1 VDDDLEL
8 LKGYVCEG
16 SQADFE
22 TLVQRYTPM
31 VFSSAQRRVGAS
43 SAEDVTQAVFII
55 LARKATRLC
64 RRKHAN
70 IAGWLHATTRY
81 ASLQVLRSEKRR
93 LAHEHGASE
102 EQDTMQEQP
111 ETGTCTMITPLLD
124 TALDSLGAKDRNV
137 LLLRFFKGASHASIG
152 EALGISENAANKRVE
167 RALAKL
173 ERFFTK
179 RGVSVS
185 TAALVAAIAGEG
197 TATAATG
204 LGASCAATALSWSS
218 AGAVGSVATLVGQTS
233 AAMLVAQMK
242 TAAIAVITCSALVG
256 GTAATVKHVQQDSP
270 SDHALQAEPFALVYK
285 GRTELPDGTFEF
297 QLNDRNS
304 RKTYFVRIGDEVLG
318 YELREHTLKGRS
330 TDLGVGS
337 ELHLDVSELTLESP
351 SKRIVL
357 VKDRYVSSGEQEES
371 R

>member
-1 VDDDLEL
+1 MDDDLEL

-64 RRKHAN
+64 RRRHAN
-70 IAGWLHATTRY
+70 LAGWLHTTTRY

-93 LAHEHGASE
+93 LTHERGASE
-102 EQDTMQEQP
+102 EEDAMQEQP

-124 TALDSLGAKDRNV
+124 TALDSLGTKDRSA

-179 RGVSVS
+179 RGVSAS
-185 TAALVAAIAGEG
+185 SAALTAAIAGEG

-204 LGASCAATALSWSS
+204 LGASCAATALSWGSV
-218 AGAVGSVATLVGQTS
+218 GAVGSVATLVGQTS
-233 AAMLVAQMK
+233 TAMLVAQIK
-242 TAAIAVITCSALVG
+242 TAAITAITCSALVG
-256 GTAATVKHVQQDSP
+256 GTAATVRHVQQEP
-270 SDHALQAEPFALVYK
+270 PGDHALQAEPYALAYK
-285 GRTELPDGTFEF
+285 GRTELPDGAFEF
-297 QLNDRNS
+297 QLNDRSS
-304 RKTYFVRIGDEVLG
+304 RKTYFVRLGDEVLG
-318 YELREHTLKGRS
+318 YEVKEHVLKSS
-330 TDLGVGS
+330 TTELGVGS
-337 ELHLDVSELTLESP
+337 ELYLDVSELTLESP
-351 SKRIVL
+351 SNRLVL
-357 VKDRYVSSGEQEES
+357 VKDRHVPSGEQEAN